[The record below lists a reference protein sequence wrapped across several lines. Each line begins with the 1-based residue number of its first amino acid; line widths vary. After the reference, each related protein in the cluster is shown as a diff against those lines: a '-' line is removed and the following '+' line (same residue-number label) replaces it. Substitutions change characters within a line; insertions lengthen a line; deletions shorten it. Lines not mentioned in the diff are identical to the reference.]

1 MYNKDWVFTLGHF
14 PWCDFK
20 CHSSGLFVLLCHTQA
35 HSTHIHWYSSTTRSV
50 LTYWPTLRFS
60 FFQALYLG
68 KFFSL
73 QVFQSSGSLV
83 EAVTLP
89 PSLFI
94 PKELSSFLE
103 NIFFLLALFL
113 PWSVQTCLLVA
124 VQRVFPCCCPR
135 LVLFLWRLGAGV
147 LLDPAECWPRGHWLP
162 QSFVGHFLLNVFNVM
177 ILWLIPR

>member
-1 MYNKDWVFTLGHF
+1 MLGHF

-20 CHSSGLFVLLCHTQA
+20 CHSSGLFVLLCHTQT
-35 HSTHIHWYSSTTRSV
+35 HSMYTPIDSLPQVEVCWHIDM
-50 LTYWPTLRFS
+50 LLRFS
-60 FFQALYLG
+60 FFKALYLG

-124 VQRVFPCCCPR
+124 VQRVFPCCCHR
-135 LVLFLWRLGAGV
+135 LVSFLWGLGTGGWV
-147 LLDPAECWPRGHWLP
+147 QG
-162 QSFVGHFLLNVFNVM
+162 SY
-177 ILWLIPR
+177 